1 MYQEY
6 FFWYLVTVVVTLI
19 YIDVSTVT
27 LKDMLIY
34 PGDV

>member
-6 FFWYLVTVVVTLI
+6 FFWYLVTVVVPLI
-19 YIDVSTVT
+19 YIDVWTVT